1 MIVTGLIQDASH
13 ERTCL
18 QLKPDVVWT
27 GFEYSQPILYHHGA
41 LGFPETDP
49 ASQGTAHNFDLFLA
63 GGKPIGYKRC
73 GPDPRPIPSTVMET
87 GMLSADSRFNSV
99 GRGLAAIIA
108 VLLVGT
114 LWFTFVDGYSV
125 VDALYMTVIT
135 ISTVG
140 FGEVKKLDSSDRLFV
155 IFLIISG
162 IMVMTYTLGALGRD
176 IIEGSIQRF
185 VGRQRMLREI
195 EKLKDH
201 YIICG
206 HGRMGAILCGE
217 LQSEGV
223 PFVVVDGDPETAEQ
237 LIDMGYRVVEGDA
250 TQDQVLERAGVGR
263 ARALVAVVS
272 RDVDNLY
279 ITMSA
284 REMAETSNPE
294 LFILSRATDEAA
306 SRKIRRAGADRVIS
320 PYHIGGMRIVQA
332 LLRPTVY
339 DFVDIATQNKGLDLM
354 FEELKIGADSRLD
367 GLPLKDSGIRA
378 GFDVMVIGIKK
389 PDGRMVF
396 NPGPDTVL
404 QVGDVLIMLGDKEQL
419 VRLAATGV

>member
-1 MIVTGLIQDASH
+1 
-13 ERTCL
+13 
-18 QLKPDVVWT
+18 
-27 GFEYSQPILYHHGA
+27 
-41 LGFPETDP
+41 
-49 ASQGTAHNFDLFLA
+49 
-63 GGKPIGYKRC
+63 
-73 GPDPRPIPSTVMET
+73 
-87 GMLSADSRFNSV
+87 MLSADSRFGSV
-99 GRGLAAIIA
+99 SRGLVAIVIVLAA
-108 VLLVGT
+108 GT
-114 LWFTFVDGYSV
+114 LWFTLVDGYSL
-125 VDALYMTVIT
+125 VDGLYMTVIT

-140 FGEVKKLDSSDRLFV
+140 FGEVGELNSSDRLFV

-195 EKLKDH
+195 EKMNNH

-206 HGRMGAILCGE
+206 HGRMGEILCDE

-223 PFVVVDGDPETAEQ
+223 PFVVVDGDPETAEG
-237 LIDMGYRVVEGDA
+237 LVDLGYRVVQGDA
-250 TQDQVLERAGVGR
+250 TDDQVLERAGVAR
-263 ARALVAVVS
+263 AKALVAVVS

-284 REMAETSNPE
+284 REIAESQNPR

-306 SRKIRRAGADRVIS
+306 TRKIRRAGADRVIS
-320 PYHIGGMRIVQA
+320 PYQIGGMRIVQA

-339 DFVDIATQNKGLDLM
+339 DFVEIATQNKGLDLM
-354 FEELKIGADSRLD
+354 FEELEIAAGSNLD

-378 GFDVMVIGIKK
+378 SFDVMVIGIKK
-389 PDGRMVF
+389 PSGEMVF
-396 NPGPDTVL
+396 NPGPGSVL

-419 VRLAATGV
+419 VRLAATGM

>member
-1 MIVTGLIQDASH
+1 
-13 ERTCL
+13 
-18 QLKPDVVWT
+18 
-27 GFEYSQPILYHHGA
+27 
-41 LGFPETDP
+41 
-49 ASQGTAHNFDLFLA
+49 
-63 GGKPIGYKRC
+63 
-73 GPDPRPIPSTVMET
+73 
-87 GMLSADSRFNSV
+87 MLSAESRFNSV
-99 GRGLAAIIA
+99 GRGLAALA
-108 VLLVGT
+108 TVLLAGT
-114 LWFTFVDGYSV
+114 LWFALVEGYSL

-140 FGEVKKLDSSDRLFV
+140 FREVGNLDDSGKVFV
-155 IFLIISG
+155 IFLIIG
-162 IMVMTYTLGALGRD
+162 GLTVMTYTLSALGRD

-195 EKLKDH
+195 EKMHGH

-217 LQSEGV
+217 LKSEGV
-223 PFVVVDGDPETAEQ
+223 PFVVVDGDPETVEK
-237 LIDMGYRVVEGDA
+237 LIDLGYRVVEGDA
-250 TQDQVLERAGVGR
+250 TKDQVLERAGVAR

-284 REMAETSNPE
+284 REMAESTNPG

-306 SRKIRRAGADRVIS
+306 TRKIMRAGADRVIS

-354 FEELKIGADSRLD
+354 FEELEIAAGSKLD

-389 PDGRMVF
+389 PTGRMVF
-396 NPGPDTVL
+396 NPGPEVIL